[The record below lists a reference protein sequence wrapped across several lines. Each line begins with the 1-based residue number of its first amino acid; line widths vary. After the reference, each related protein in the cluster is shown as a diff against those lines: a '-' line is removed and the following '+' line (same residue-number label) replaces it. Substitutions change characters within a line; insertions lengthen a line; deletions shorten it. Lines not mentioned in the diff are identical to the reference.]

1 MEENNPNLKSWIT
14 VAADSDFPIQNLP
27 FGVFSYEGNT
37 SVGVAIGDKIVHLGH
52 LYDAGLM
59 SDTVEKNVFA
69 KSSLNP
75 FLMLGK
81 KAWRSARKRVSELL
95 REDNAELKGNNDL
108 RQKCIIDQ
116 NQVTMKMPVE
126 VASFVDFYSS
136 IEHATNIGS
145 MFRPNNPLMPNWKH
159 LPVGYNGR
167 SSSVVVS
174 GTSVVRPKG
183 QIKADDAEVPS
194 FGASKLL
201 DIELEM
207 GFITGPGKPLSQTI
221 PTAEAL
227 DYVFG
232 MVLLNDWSARDIQK
246 WEYVPLGPFLGKSF
260 ATSISPWIVTMD
272 ALEPFRA
279 SSPKQDPPVLPH
291 LQFEG
296 DGNYNI
302 HLEAHIKTEKMD
314 APMCMTKTNFQ
325 NMYWNIP
332 QQLAHVSSNGTNIEA
347 GDVYGSGTVSG
358 TTPDSLG
365 SMLELCWRGTRPL
378 KLPSGEERKF
388 LLDGDEVTLK
398 GWCQGDGYRVGFG
411 KCHGKILPA
420 ID

>member
-1 MEENNPNLKSWIT
+1 MEENNANLKSWIDVT
-14 VAADSDFPIQNLP
+14 PDSDFPIQNLP
-27 FGVFSYEGNT
+27 FGVFSHNGQT
-37 SVGVAIGDKIVHLGH
+37 AVGVAIGDKVVHLGNA
-52 LYDAGLM
+52 YDAGLI
-59 SDTVEKNVFA
+59 SDVTEHNVFNE
-69 KSSLNP
+69 KSLNA
-75 FLMLGK
+75 FLSLGK
-81 KAWRSARKRVSELL
+81 NEWRNTRKKVSELL
-95 REDNAELKGNNDL
+95 REDNATLRDNAEL
-108 RQKCIIDQ
+108 REKCIL
-116 NQVTMKMPVE
+116 NQSDVTMQMPVE
-126 VASFVDFYSS
+126 VGNFVDFYSS

-167 SSSVVVS
+167 PSSVVVS
-174 GTSVVRPKG
+174 GTPVVRPKG
-183 QIKADDAEVPS
+183 QTKADDAELPT
-194 FGASKLL
+194 FGPSKLL

-207 GFITGPGKPLSQTI
+207 GFITGLGKPLSESI
-221 PTAEAL
+221 STAEAL

-272 ALEPFRA
+272 ALEPFRTA
-279 SSPKQDPPVLPH
+279 GPKQEPAVLPH
-291 LQFEG
+291 LQCEG
-296 DGNYNI
+296 DGNYDI
-302 HLEAHIKTEKMD
+302 HLEAHIQTEKMD
-314 APMCMTKTNFQ
+314 APLCMTKTNFKA
-325 NMYWNIP
+325 MYWNVP
-332 QQLAHVSSNGTNIEA
+332 QQLAHISSNGTNIEA

-411 KCHGKILPA
+411 ECSGKILPA
-420 ID
+420 K